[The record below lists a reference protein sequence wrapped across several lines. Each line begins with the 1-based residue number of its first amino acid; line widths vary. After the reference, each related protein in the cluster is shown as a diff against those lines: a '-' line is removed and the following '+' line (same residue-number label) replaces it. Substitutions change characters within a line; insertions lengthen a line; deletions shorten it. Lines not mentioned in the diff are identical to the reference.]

1 MVFFLKRMRKLKPRV
16 DGICQPGDL
25 LAQFISSVYVRSWA
39 DILQNYF
46 GKFFMLSANLKKYF
60 KGKQE
65 FYKRQQT

>member
-1 MVFFLKRMRKLKPRV
+1 M
-16 DGICQPGDL
+16 GIRQPGDL
-25 LAQFISSVYVRSWA
+25 LAQFISNVYARSWA

-46 GKFFMLSANLKKYF
+46 GKFFMLSANLKKDF